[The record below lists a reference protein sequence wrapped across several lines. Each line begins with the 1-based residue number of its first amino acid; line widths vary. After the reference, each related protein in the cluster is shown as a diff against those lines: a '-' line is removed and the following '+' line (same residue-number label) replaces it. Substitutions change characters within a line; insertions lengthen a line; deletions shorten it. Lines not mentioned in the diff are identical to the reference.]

1 MIVGRDP
8 KDIMEAIQA
17 IYAVKPIGPPEYYLG
32 NDYKKDRKGRWC
44 IGCKKYLKEAIKRVE
59 SMFGSLKKHSHP
71 EETGDHP
78 ELDESKVM
86 DDDGHRK
93 YQMLMGILVLLV
105 VIGRNNIAHA
115 TSSLSQF
122 TACPRKGHLDR
133 VLRVFGY
140 LKKRPNRQ
148 IVVDSR
154 DPIYGGGEDALS
166 IHFTKELRTKYPD
179 AVEEI
184 DVNLPEALIDKM
196 EITVLWTWITLT
208 IRSRDDPS
216 RE

>member
-8 KDIMEAIQA
+8 KDIMKAIQA
-17 IYAVKPIGPPEYYLG
+17 INAVKSIRLPEYYLG

-44 IGCKKYLKEAIKRVE
+44 IGCKKYLKEAIKGVE
-59 SMFGSLKKHSHP
+59 RMFGSLKKHSHP
-71 EETGDHP
+71 EETRDHP

-93 YQMLMGILVLLV
+93 YQMLMGILVWLV
-105 VIGRNNIAHA
+105 VIGRIDVAHA
-115 TSSLSQF
+115 TSSLLRF

-148 IVVDSR
+148 IVVNSR
-154 DPIYGGGEDALS
+154 DPI
-166 IHFTKELRTKYPD
+166 
-179 AVEEI
+179 
-184 DVNLPEALIDKM
+184 
-196 EITVLWTWITLT
+196 
-208 IRSRDDPS
+208 
-216 RE
+216 